1 MIPLR
6 AHARNVQIASLTVP
20 LATLPTAFYAW
31 MDSTA
36 TRISSIMPATP
47 GGLCVCLTVAL
58 QGPASKLKPKSVF
71 NQSSLIVKCAAK
83 LTGSR
88 NASCVLLA

>member
-1 MIPLR
+1 MMPLR

-36 TRISSIMPATP
+36 TRISSIMPATL
-47 GGLCVCLTVAL
+47 GGLCVYLTVAL
-58 QGPASKLKPKSVF
+58 LGPASKQKPKSVLH
-71 NQSSLIVKCAAK
+71 QPSLIVKCAAK
-83 LTGSR
+83 LTGCR
-88 NASCVLLA
+88 NV